1 MTKTTLPFVT
11 AEQSPRA
18 RWNTAWNIPPTLPQ
32 VHRTFEGS
40 IVYRGAF
47 LITLSTEHQME
58 ECPRLRGRTSSW
70 TTNM

>member
-18 RWNTAWNIPPTLPQ
+18 RWNTAWNIPPTQPQ

-40 IVYRGAF
+40 TVYRGAS
-47 LITLSTEHQME
+47 LITLSTEH
-58 ECPRLRGRTSSW
+58 
-70 TTNM
+70 